1 MTETLRRLHE
11 KIETSRHKELYKKTR
26 LRDPFGV
33 THNLHIVKKHFP
45 YFFLV
50 KQVVLLLIALLR
62 RGGKIEG
69 DLLTGLNYF
78 LCYGFSTFSLFYF
91 LFFFFFFL
99 VCFFIILENKISNLF
114 NTLQFDTVI
123 GIRL

>member
-33 THNLHIVKKHFP
+33 THNLHIVKKHSP

-50 KQVVLLLIALLR
+50 KLVVLLLIALLR

-78 LCYGFSTFSLFYF
+78 LCYGFSAFSFLF
-91 LFFFFFFL
+91 LFFFSFVF
-99 VCFFIILENKISNLF
+99 S
-114 NTLQFDTVI
+114 
-123 GIRL
+123 